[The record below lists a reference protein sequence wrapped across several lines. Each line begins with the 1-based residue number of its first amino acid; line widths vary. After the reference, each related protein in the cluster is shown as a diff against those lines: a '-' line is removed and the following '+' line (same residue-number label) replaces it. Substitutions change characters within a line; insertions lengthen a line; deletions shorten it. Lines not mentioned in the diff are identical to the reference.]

1 MYLFQ
6 TMTKCITLRD
16 TCSFI
21 HMFVFIKS
29 IFAFKGVDLGY
40 PKIFP
45 SFIFIPL
52 FCSFH
57 CFARAYLQ
65 TGYSDMLDISYLFNN
80 NTLKCIKANVTL
92 KNRHID
98 IIAPNLT
105 NFYR

>member
-6 TMTKCITLRD
+6 TITKFITLRD

-45 SFIFIPL
+45 SFIF
-52 FCSFH
+52 F
-57 CFARAYLQ
+57 
-65 TGYSDMLDISYLFNN
+65 
-80 NTLKCIKANVTL
+80 
-92 KNRHID
+92 
-98 IIAPNLT
+98 
-105 NFYR
+105 